1 MTERERSHYCS
12 SLQYSNKVICYSS
25 CKLLAELSVAL
36 NYDLINSLPK
46 LFSNCSSYKGKV
58 VSGWKVENSDSW
70 ELIGKQ
76 DPQQPQMFYPV
87 NNPELS
93 LTRGDVVAA
102 RCTMANTRDRTTFVG
117 ATKEDEMCNF
127 YIMYWVEGDSPMEQT
142 TCISAVEIQ

>member
-1 MTERERSHYCS
+1 M
-12 SLQYSNKVICYSS
+12 
-25 CKLLAELSVAL
+25 
-36 NYDLINSLPK
+36 
-46 LFSNCSSYKGKV
+46 

-87 NNPELS
+87 GNPELS

-102 RCTMANTRDRTTFVG
+102 RCTMVNTRDRTTFVG

-127 YIMYWVEGDSPMEQT
+127 YIMYWVEGDSPMDQT
-142 TCISAVEIQ
+142 TCFSRVSRAVQLQYRKCLHLAETPLILLLLLSFSQHFKIFLTRAITKTTLCHHITIYVTQ